1 MVAVVVGNELWWA
14 MGGSVGFV
22 FIYFV
27 SFLWYCLSF
36 FFNDILMYCIYY
48 FNVLFGIIEYL
59 M

>member
-36 FFNDILMYCIYY
+36 FFLRI
-48 FNVLFGIIEYL
+48 F
-59 M
+59 

>member
-36 FFNDILMYCIYY
+36 FLRIF
-48 FNVLFGIIEYL
+48 
-59 M
+59 

>member
-36 FFNDILMYCIYY
+36 FFKGY
-48 FNVLFGIIEYL
+48 FNVLYILF
-59 M
+59 